1 MSFFWGETPSL
12 TPSGARRKR
21 DMANAFVANIGSPRN
36 VGEGLTA
43 IGSAL
48 ASRGLN
54 RQAEKAEKAGRERSE
69 ALFRSLITGE
79 PLPPRSS
86 DTGPM
91 TVNGIP
97 PRTPEQEIGDDA
109 MAAIGKPEA
118 MSAPGYF
125 DALEQQHGLPA
136 GYLARTAQIESGGDP
151 NAQNPNSSAGGMFQ
165 FIDSTAQQYGL
176 TDKMDPRA
184 SADAA
189 ARLAA
194 DNAAHLRAA
203 LGREPTA
210 AELYLAHQQ
219 GAGGA
224 ARLLANPDTPAA
236 SIVGNDAVTLNGG
249 NTRMSARDFSNK
261 WTGKFGGQAPVQQ
274 MPDNSRLYAA
284 LADPW
289 LDQTQKSVIM
299 GMIQQNQQAADPLR
313 QMQLERAQIELDNLR
328 NPQPGFSVLTDA
340 QEAAM
345 GLDPSGSYQRGAD
358 GKISQIGGRGT
369 NITLKNEGTIPQ
381 GFRAVRDADGNLLS
395 YEAVPGGPEDTSA
408 EDALAAN
415 AKATSANI
423 VLDEIGIAKELIAGE
438 STLSPATGITG
449 SIASTIDSTR
459 AGALK
464 NRLTTIKA
472 NIGFD
477 KLQAMRDASP
487 TGGALGQVSEFENRL
502 LQSVFGSLEQAQ
514 SAEDIQYNLD
524 RLEGLYNRVIN
535 EGIPDDEARDMYRQ
549 IELGGRNRSVDFNL
563 MNADDINKMIQN
575 GDHKSWDAA
584 TRRAAIARLKELR

>member
-12 TPSGARRKR
+12 TPGGVRRKR
-21 DMANAFVANIGSPRN
+21 DTAEAILASMNTPKN
-36 VGEGLTA
+36 VGEGLSHV
-43 IGSAL
+43 GKAL
-48 ASRGLN
+48 IAKSLN
-54 RQAEKAEKAGRERSE
+54 NKAEKSEAAGRERAE
-69 ALFRSLITGE
+69 AMFRSLITGE

-97 PRTPEQEIGDDA
+97 PRTPEQEIGDDT
-109 MAAIGKPEA
+109 MAAIGKPDA
-118 MSAPGYF
+118 MSSEGRIRQGMIDRGLPEHVADAFVMNFRDESGLNPGINEHNPIVPGSRGGF
-125 DALEQQHGLPA
+125 GLAQWTGPRRVALEQFA
-136 GYLARTAQIESGGDP
+136 TAQGKPVDDLDVQLDFLVNEMQGSESAAGRTILSTR
-151 NAQNPNSSAGGMFQ
+151 NAPEAAAAIVNDFLRPSEQHRARREANYLG
-165 FIDSTAQQYGL
+165 AQQ
-176 TDKMDPRA
+176 
-184 SADAA
+184 
-189 ARLAA
+189 
-194 DNAAHLRAA
+194 
-203 LGREPTA
+203 TA
-210 AELYLAHQQ
+210 
-219 GAGGA
+219 
-224 ARLLANPDTPAA
+224 
-236 SIVGNDAVTLNGG
+236 
-249 NTRMSARDFSNK
+249 
-261 WTGKFGGQAPVQQ
+261 
-274 MPDNSRLYAA
+274 PDNSRLYAA

-289 LDQTQKSVIM
+289 LDQAQKSAIL
-299 GMIQQNQQAADPLR
+299 GMIQQNQQAADPMR
-313 QMQLERAQIELDNLR
+313 QIQLQTAQAQLDRLQ
-328 NPQPGFSVLTDA
+328 NPQAGFSVLTDA
-340 QEAAM
+340 EEAQM
-345 GLDPSGSYQRGAD
+345 GLDTAGSYQRGAD

-369 NITLKNEGTIPQ
+369 SITLTNEGTIPQ
-381 GFRAVRDADGNLLS
+381 GFRAVRDANGNLLS

-408 EDALAAN
+408 QDALAAD

-423 VLDEIGIAKELIAGE
+423 VLDEIGIARDLIAGE